1 MSVTQY
7 IGARYVPLF
16 ADPITWD
23 ITQQYEPLTVVCYQ
37 GNSYTSK
44 QSVPANIDI
53 SNTDY
58 WVLTGNYNAQIEQYR
73 AEVQTFD
80 NRITANTTSNT
91 AQDAQLAGTTSSGL
105 KTLIEANAS
114 DISTNSADISEIETT
129 LTGFSSSSQVK
140 TYVDDMATDFNSDLS
155 NLETSLTADIDEVSA
170 DVTEKHELIFI
181 GDSWATNFSGALP
194 TQLGRRLNCTVH
206 SYAVSG
212 TSFIQ
217 GDSNFVAQANAA
229 VVDTTVN
236 ASRVKYI
243 VILGGSNDWS
253 HGNTS
258 DATLAQYINQAATI
272 LLAKFKRATIH
283 VAFNI
288 RWKYND
294 TVWSKLN
301 GQIRVWDRVTQQ
313 CGYNNYPVICHPE
326 SMCWLSKTFFQDDLV
341 HPTEIATRYFAQ
353 YLAMAI
359 SGGQMSIDRTNRTSI
374 SLNGYSNVNGYC
386 YVFFNEQGLR
396 LEFEVN
402 VTTEFQGSHG
412 IATDANGLSPVQ
424 LYHEPSVNQET
435 NQLGAILAR
444 VDGQGSCNAIFKF
457 TTSNL
462 GDTIYISPTIAGG
475 TVPVG
480 VYKGSV
486 DFRFYGI

>member
-7 IGARYVPLF
+7 IGARYVPLI

-23 ITQQYEPLTVVCYQ
+23 ITKTYEPLTIVYYQ
-37 GNSYTSK
+37 GNSFTSR
-44 QSVPANIDI
+44 QAVPAGIDI
-53 SNTDY
+53 TNNDF
-58 WVLTGNYNAQIEQYR
+58 WALTGNYNAQIEQYR
-73 AEVQTFD
+73 TEVQTFD
-80 NRITANTTSNT
+80 NRITANTNSNS
-91 AQDAQLAGTTSSGL
+91 AQDAQLAGTSASGL
-105 KTLIEANAS
+105 KTLIESNAS
-114 DISTNSADISEIETT
+114 DISDNSDDIADIETT

-140 TYVDDMATDFNSDLS
+140 TYVDTVAANLDSSLS
-155 NLETSLTADIDEVSA
+155 ALGDSLTADIGAVSA
-170 DVTEKHELIFI
+170 NVTEQHELIFI

-194 TQLGRRLNCTVH
+194 TQLGRRLNCVVH
-206 SYAVSG
+206 NYAVSG
-212 TSFIQ
+212 MGFIQ
-217 GDSNFVAQANAA
+217 GERNFVAQANAA
-229 VVDTTVN
+229 VADTSVN
-236 ASRVKYI
+236 ASRVQYI

-258 DATLAQYINQAATI
+258 DATLAQYINQIANI

-283 VAFNI
+283 VAFNT

-301 GQIRVWDRVTQQ
+301 GQLRVWDRVTQQ

-326 SMCWLSKTFFQDDLV
+326 SMCWLAKSFFQEDLV

-353 YLAMAI
+353 YLAMSI
-359 SGGQMSIDRTNRTSI
+359 SGGQMSIERTNRTNVQ
-374 SLNGYSNVNGYC
+374 LNGYANVNGYC
-386 YVFFNEQGLR
+386 YIFFNEQGMR

-402 VTTEFQGSHG
+402 VTTEFTGSHG
-412 IATDANGLSPVQ
+412 LATDANGLSPVQ

-457 TTSNL
+457 TTSAL
-462 GDTIYISPTIAGG
+462 GDTIYISPTIVGG
-475 TVPVG
+475 TVSAG